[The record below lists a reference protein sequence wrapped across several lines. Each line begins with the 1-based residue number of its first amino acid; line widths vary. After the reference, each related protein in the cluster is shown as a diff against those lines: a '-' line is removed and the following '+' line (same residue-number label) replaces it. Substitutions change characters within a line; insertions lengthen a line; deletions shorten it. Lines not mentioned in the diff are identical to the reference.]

1 MNADRL
7 GPGATIAA
15 VAAIVL
21 LIVMFLGW
29 FQLEGITASAGDLP
43 EGVPDTFELGGE
55 ELEALAE
62 EEGEDTSASAWQSFS
77 FIDIVLLIAIVAA
90 LGVAIAKATGAGG
103 PPSSTLGMVVAALG
117 ALGAVLVLFRLISPP
132 DLIEAFGGGVTEDVD
147 VETDVGR
154 EIWSFVGLIAAAG
167 IAYGGFRLMQEAPQ
181 AAPPPPPQT
190 PAPPPPTQTP
200 PPPASGTGAPP
211 AGPTV

>member
-29 FQLEGITASAGDLP
+29 FQLDGISASAGTDLP
-43 EGVPDTFELGGE
+43 EGVPDTFELSGE
-55 ELEALAE
+55 DLEALAE
-62 EEGEDTSASAWQSFS
+62 EEGEDTSASAWESFA

-90 LGVAIAKATGAGG
+90 LGVAIAMATGAGG
-103 PPSSTLGMVVAALG
+103 LPSSSLGMVVAALG

-132 DLIEAFGGGVTEDVD
+132 DLIEAFGGGVSDDVE

-154 EIWSFVGLIAAAG
+154 QIWSFVGLIAAAG
-167 IAYGGFRLMQEAPQ
+167 IAYGGWRVMQDAP
-181 AAPPPPPQT
+181 APAPPPPPQT
-190 PAPPPPTQTP
+190 PPPPPQTP
-200 PPPASGTGAPP
+200 PPSSGTGAPP